1 MKSSTK
7 LIVFNIEIADSQNI
21 FGFKLFNNND
31 AKQYLKCVKL
41 LENNNSEI
49 TTNSESFEYSTQY
62 FSVMSISA
70 AELKTL
76 QKFFDIDNDTSS
88 EANAM
93 GFFPN
98 AIEDA
103 YEEGL
108 LDDYEDNESED
119 SDDYD
124 EDYY

>member
-7 LIVFNIEIADSQNI
+7 LIVFNIDISDSQNI

-49 TTNSESFEYSTQY
+49 TTNAESYEYSSQY
-62 FSVMSISA
+62 FSMFNATSN
-70 AELKTL
+70 ELKVL
-76 QKFFDIDNDTSS
+76 QKFFDIDGDLS
-88 EANAM
+88 ESNAV

-108 LDDYEDNESED
+108 LDEDED
-119 SDDYD
+119 ETDVDDFD